1 MEEIKMNKNNKYHNG
16 KIYTI
21 RSYETDKY
29 YIGSTCSKLHNRL
42 CDHRYKFNQFQKGKG
57 KKYISSFN
65 IIKYDDNY
73 IELLECFKCDFKK
86 ELTKREGELIRKY
99 KNELVN
105 IRIEGRD
112 KKEYYDDNIEKI
124 KEQKKKYRKENK
136 DKIKDKIKQYYK
148 DNTEKKKQYYKDNTE
163 KIKQYYKD
171 NIDKIKEQKKE
182 YQQLKYIC
190 SCGSEVTQNNK
201 SRHMKTK
208 KHIDLMNKL

>member
-1 MEEIKMNKNNKYHNG
+1 MNKNNKYHNG

-136 DKIKDKIKQYYK
+136 DKIKEQKKQYRKENKDKIKLIDQQYYK
-148 DNTEKKKQYYKDNTE
+148 NNTDKVKK
-163 KIKQYYKD
+163 
-171 NIDKIKEQKKE
+171 QKKE
-182 YQQLKYIC
+182 YRKNNIEKIKEYRRLKYIC

-201 SRHMKTK
+201 SRHMKSK